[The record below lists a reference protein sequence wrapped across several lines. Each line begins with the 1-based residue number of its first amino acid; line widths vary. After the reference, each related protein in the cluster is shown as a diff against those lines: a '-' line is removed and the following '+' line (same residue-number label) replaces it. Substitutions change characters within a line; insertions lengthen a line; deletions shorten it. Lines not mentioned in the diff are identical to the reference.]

1 MWTLAL
7 ILHIIHFSYHQ
18 LTTHVDLYPF
28 NNIRSYAPPQKIPE
42 VGLHSVIIGFTIVVL
57 YFRKYDLTGIAL
69 CGLAFLLIE
78 EFMSWWRYYFFG
90 PGSPRKILY
99 EKVLK
104 DTIHILPTIK
114 DHPKPN
120 LELCILHV
128 TTFSCFICTFWLW
141 MNP

>member
-7 ILHIIHFSYHQ
+7 VLHIFHFGYHQ
-18 LTTHVDLYPF
+18 LTTHLDLYPF
-28 NNIRSYAPPQKIPE
+28 NNIRSYAPPQKVSE
-42 VGLHSVIIGFTIVVL
+42 VGLHSIIIGFAIVVL
-57 YFRKYDLTGIAL
+57 YFRNYNLTGIAL
-69 CGLAFLLIE
+69 CGLGILLIE

-90 PGSPRKILY
+90 SRSPRKIVY
-99 EKVLK
+99 EKALK

-128 TTFSCFICTFWLW
+128 TTLICFICTFWLW
-141 MNP
+141 MYP